1 MIMQKRV
8 AISLAVVK
16 QQLLSE
22 ELCAIGQWM
31 FIYRALFFL
40 KVILYTFF
48 LFLLIYCG
56 LEVGVLV
63 FESWIGFLGL
73 GLSLHGVWGLRSP
86 CGVGP
91 LGFWGLGLSI

>member
-1 MIMQKRV
+1 MIMQRRV

-22 ELCAIGQWM
+22 ELCAIGQWKFM
-31 FIYRALFFL
+31 NGALFFL

-48 LFLLIYCG
+48 LFLLIYGG
-56 LEVGVLV
+56 LEVGVLG

-73 GLSLHGVWGLRSP
+73 GFLVDGNLV
-86 CGVGP
+86 V
-91 LGFWGLGLSI
+91 